1 MNFSRVWKIFCRNT
15 PALIGLVV
23 FLLFCLLA
31 LSAPIL
37 SPDPTINASRQ
48 VSEAIRVPPGTEGKF
63 LRLTNVQAV
72 ENSLPKRVFLGEE
85 LSDKWLLLDSHAPII
100 ISTDTLQAQLITGD
114 SRNFLIPILLY
125 DPDESEPFNQFCLEH
140 FSKPY
145 YLNKSKCI
153 WQEEGKFRSATLND
167 MVTTVNSEN
176 VVSFTWWMGSD
187 GYGRD
192 VLSRMLKGSRV
203 SIGVGLAA
211 LLLSLIVGVPLG
223 IVAGYFGGITDRF
236 IQGFISIIWSL
247 PSLLLAMVLSFVLGK
262 GFWQVFL
269 AVGLTLWV
277 DVARM
282 VRGSVLSIK
291 ESSFIEA
298 AKALGFSTPRILW
311 VHILPNLAGPVIL
324 VSTSCFATAILIES
338 GLSFLGIGI
347 QAPMPSWGNMLQEG
361 YTQIVLSG
369 GQWLAIFP
377 GLAIICIVV
386 SLNLIGYGLRD
397 ALDPKEKE

>member
-1 MNFSRVWKIFCRNT
+1 MNLSRVWKVFCRNT

-23 FLLFCLLA
+23 FLLLCLLA
-31 LSAPIL
+31 LFAPIL
-37 SPDPTINASRQ
+37 SPDRTINASRQ
-48 VSEAIRVPPGTEGKF
+48 VSEAIRVPPGAKGKF
-63 LRLTNVQAV
+63 LRVANAQAL
-72 ENSLPKRVFLGEE
+72 ESSLLKRIFLGEE
-85 LSDKWLLLDSHAPII
+85 LSHKWLLMDSNAAVN
-100 ISTDTLQAQLITGD
+100 ISIDTIQVQLVAGD
-114 SRNFLIPILLY
+114 SRTFLMPILLFH
-125 DPDESEPFNQFCLEH
+125 PDESEPFNQFCLEH

-153 WQEEGKFRSATLND
+153 WQQEGKFRSVTLDDMAT
-167 MVTTVNSEN
+167 TIYSEN
-176 VVSFTWWMGSD
+176 VPSFTWWMGSD

-192 VLSRMLKGSRV
+192 VFSRMLKGSRV

-211 LLLSLIVGVPLG
+211 LVLSLIVGIPLG
-223 IVAGYFGGITDRF
+223 ILAGYFGGITDRF

-298 AKALGFSTPRILW
+298 AKALGYSTPRILW
-311 VHILPNLAGPVIL
+311 VHVLPNLAGPVIL